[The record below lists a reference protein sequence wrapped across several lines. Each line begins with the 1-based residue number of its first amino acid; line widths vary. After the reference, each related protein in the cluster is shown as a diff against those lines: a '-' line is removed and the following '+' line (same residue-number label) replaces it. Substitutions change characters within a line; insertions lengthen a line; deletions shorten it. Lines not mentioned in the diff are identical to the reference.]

1 MLERRVKIYQITNN
15 LTDDSYVGS
24 TTSAL
29 YKRLYR
35 HKHDADIGAQ
45 TKLCNLMR
53 AVGKDKFK
61 IEMLEEGVFSC
72 TDAVNAREAFWI
84 RETRSSLNETP
95 QEKRVER
102 KQRQEASVQTDHDNT
117 PTGASTTTAPP
128 SFDLSDDDRD
138 AETPPED
145 LPTYD
150 LTDVRFS
157 ALRGKIEDEDN
168 EIMKFYYARLLKLGK
183 HLQINPR
190 DTEAKGDSY
199 IFKRLLAYTV
209 AVVRLDACKSGLDK
223 ACLALL
229 DDIEQE
235 AGINERF
242 RREALYRA
250 KKKRRSYTYEE
261 EQHDGLCEK
270 QEKQDKRR
278 KKRRDRKAQ
287 SWRKKHFAEE
297 DQEALD

>member
-1 MLERRVKIYQITNN
+1 MRGTVKLYQIANN
-15 LTDDSYVGS
+15 ATDDSYVGT

-35 HKHDADIGAQ
+35 HKHDADIGLQ
-45 TKLCNLMR
+45 SKLCNLMR

-84 RETRSSLNETP
+84 RETRSSLNETS

-102 KQRQEASVQTDHDNT
+102 KQRQEASVHTDHDST
-117 PTGASTTTAPP
+117 PTGASTTTSPP
-128 SFDLSDDDRD
+128 SFDLSDEEVE

-150 LTDVRFS
+150 LTDVRFN

-168 EIMKFYYARLLKLGK
+168 KDMKFYYTRLLKLGK
-183 HLQINPR
+183 HLQSNPR
-190 DTEAKGDSY
+190 DAEASENSSV
-199 IFKRLLAYTV
+199 FKRLLAYKV
-209 AVVRLDACKSGLDK
+209 ALVRLDAGKSGLD
-223 ACLALL
+223 LARLTLL
-229 DDIEQE
+229 DTIEQE
-235 AGINERF
+235 AGINEKFHSEAAPTRKNSTTACAKNK
-242 RREALYRA
+242 RNKTRE
-250 KKKRRSYTYEE
+250 
-261 EQHDGLCEK
+261 G
-270 QEKQDKRR
+270 

-287 SWRKKHFAEE
+287 SWRNKHCYEREDVSLTSSRFAE
-297 DQEALD
+297 